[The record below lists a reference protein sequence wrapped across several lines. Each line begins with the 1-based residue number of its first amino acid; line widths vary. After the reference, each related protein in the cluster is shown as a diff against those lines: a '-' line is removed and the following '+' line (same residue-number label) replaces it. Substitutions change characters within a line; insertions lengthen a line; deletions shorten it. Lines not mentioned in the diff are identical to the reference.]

1 MKLPRISLEQWAAFK
16 AVVDEGSFAR
26 AAESLNKSQSSVSY
40 AIARLNDLLPAPVLE
55 LAGRKAVLTRE
66 GKVMYRRATQ
76 LLAQAEAAEQTAQ
89 LLARGIESEIVLAI
103 DGLLEPGQLIP
114 VLDQFSQRYPLTRLR
129 LLETQLSG
137 TTEAL
142 LEKKADIVLGNQVPV
157 GHLGTPLKSI
167 RMVAVAHPDHPLCQT
182 GADAG
187 INDWELRSWRQV
199 VLRDSGTRREQDAGW
214 LGSEQ
219 RWTVSH
225 FSTTLKVL
233 RVGLAFAFIPY
244 DWVAT
249 DIQQGTL
256 KIVPLSLGAE
266 RQLPIYM
273 MMAASDSCGPATSA
287 LAELLKQHFAGS
299 GDLAPLRT
307 PSGCTSDDGP

>member
-16 AVVDEGSFAR
+16 AVVDEGSFAN
-26 AAESLNKSQSSVSY
+26 AAEALNKSQSSVSY
-40 AIARLNDLLPAPVLE
+40 AIARLNELLPTPVLE

-66 GKVMYRRATQ
+66 GKVMYRRASQ

-114 VLDQFSQRYPLTRLR
+114 VLDRFSLMYPMTRLR
-129 LLETQLSG
+129 VLETQLSG

-157 GHLGTPLKSI
+157 GHLGTPLKTI
-167 RMVAVAHPDHPLCQT
+167 RMIAVAHPDHPLCQVEAD
-182 GADAG
+182 ADAG
-187 INDWELRSWRQV
+187 INDWELRTWRQV

-225 FSTTLKVL
+225 FSTTLKIL
-233 RVGLAFAFIPY
+233 RAGLAFAFVPY
-244 DWVAT
+244 DWVAQ
-249 DIQQGTL
+249 DIEQGHL
-256 KIVPLSLGAE
+256 KIVPLSQGAE

-273 MMAASDSCGPATSA
+273 MMTASDSCGPATTA
-287 LAELLKQHFAGS
+287 LASLLTRHFA
-299 GDLAPLRT
+299 AV
-307 PSGCTSDDGP
+307 

>member
-16 AVVDEGSFAR
+16 AVVDEGSFAN
-26 AAESLNKSQSSVSY
+26 AAEALNKSQSSVSY
-40 AIARLNDLLPAPVLE
+40 AIARLNDLLPSPVLE
-55 LAGRKAVLTRE
+55 LSGRKAVLTRE

-76 LLAQAEAAEQTAQ
+76 LLAQADAAEQTAQ

-114 VLDQFSQRYPLTRLR
+114 ILDRFSSMYPMTRLR

-167 RMVAVAHPDHPLCQT
+167 RMVAVAHPDHPLCQ
-182 GADAG
+182 ADANAG
-187 INDWELRSWRQV
+187 INEWELRTWRQV
-199 VLRDSGTRREQDAGW
+199 VPRDSGTRREQDAGW

-225 FSTTLKVL
+225 FSTSLKVL
-233 RVGLAFAFIPY
+233 RAGLAFAFVPY
-244 DWVAT
+244 DWVAR
-249 DIQQGTL
+249 DIESGVL
-256 KIVPLSLGAE
+256 KIVPLGLGAE

-273 MMAASDSCGPATSA
+273 MMASSDSCGPATSA
-287 LAELLKQHFAGS
+287 LASLLKQHF
-299 GDLAPLRT
+299 
-307 PSGCTSDDGP
+307 SD

>member
-16 AVVDEGSFAR
+16 AVVDEGSFAN
-26 AAESLNKSQSSVSY
+26 AAEALNKSQSSISY
-40 AIARLNDLLPAPVLE
+40 AIARLNELLPTPVLE

-66 GKVMYRRATQ
+66 GKVMYRRASQ

-89 LLARGIESEIVLAI
+89 LLSRGIESEIVLAI

-114 VLDQFSQRYPLTRLR
+114 VLERFSIMFPMTRLR

-142 LEKKADIVLGNQVPV
+142 LEKKADIVLGNQIPV
-157 GHLGTPLKSI
+157 GHLGTPLKTI
-167 RMVAVAHPDHPLCQT
+167 RMVAVAHPDHALCQT

-187 INDWELRSWRQV
+187 INEWELRPWRQV

-225 FSTTLKVL
+225 FSTSLKVL
-233 RVGLAFAFIPY
+233 RAGLAFAFVPY
-244 DWVAT
+244 DWVAQ
-249 DIQQGTL
+249 DLEHGLL
-256 KIVPLSLGAE
+256 KIVPLSQGAE
-266 RQLPIYM
+266 RHLTVYM
-273 MMAASDSCGPATSA
+273 MMASSDSCGPATSA
-287 LAELLKQHFAGS
+287 LATLLTQHFADLS
-299 GDLAPLRT
+299 GAT
-307 PSGCTSDDGP
+307 